1 MNAHP
6 CTVCGEGGHPSRRC
20 PTLSSPLTPGF
31 YAPPA
36 GHRPSGDEDD
46 SSIVNRALSTTTTW
60 GSGDDDES
68 CKIERVIYMPPRIS
82 PPHVYVYSTLSSR
95 RYR

>member
-6 CTVCGEGGHPSRRC
+6 CTICGEGGHHSRRC

-36 GHRPSGDEDD
+36 GHRPSGDDE
-46 SSIVNRALSTTTTW
+46 
-60 GSGDDDES
+60 GDES
-68 CKIERVIYMPPRIS
+68 CKIERVIYMPPRIP
-82 PPHVYVYSTLSSR
+82 PPHVYVYSTPSGR